1 MRVNQVQNM
10 YINHSLINKSEETAE
25 MFQQLTLV
33 NHNSI
38 DLVKLIGF
46 SWISYTPD
54 SSEIATTFIFR
65 EENNELLVVK
75 EGVVQK
81 GHWEQLAL
89 SNSLLINDG
98 QQELLFNIIYF
109 GNMGMILKKENL
121 NEYLILIKRSKH
133 RTHEKSFDKVIVL
146 FMDDYT
152 KLQKQFDNI
161 NLEGPETALEF
172 EDIGE
177 FREYRLFP
185 YVATLGSILIIIAII
200 IIIITRMMS

>member
-1 MRVNQVQNM
+1 M
-10 YINHSLINKSEETAE
+10 YINHSLINQSEETADI
-25 MFQQLTLV
+25 FQQLLLV

-38 DLVKLIGF
+38 DLVKLLGF
-46 SWISYTPD
+46 SWISYTPNSD
-54 SSEIATTFIFR
+54 EQITTFIFR
-65 EENNELLVVK
+65 EEKNELLVVK
-75 EGVVQK
+75 EGLVQK
-81 GHWEQLAL
+81 GHWEQLVL
-89 SNSLLINDG
+89 SNSLLMNDG

-121 NEYLILIKRSKH
+121 DEYLILIKRSKH
-133 RTHEKSFDKVIVL
+133 QTHEKSFNQVIAL

-185 YVATLGSILIIIAII
+185 YVATLGTILIIIAII
-200 IIIITRMMS
+200 IIVISRMMT